1 MVGPS
6 LTIISSRREL
16 FRQAGRDAEDRAEN
30 IQPMQLLKMIIP
42 STVAVWPPSL
52 SAQLGSWAAALA
64 AIRPAVT
71 SAACSLTASLA
82 TWHGTF
88 QAIRP
93 CPSTSLAP
101 LHNPTKR
108 SDHKIG
114 RTVVGWCS
122 RVFSWHCAFT
132 QPVPHV
138 AWEPF
143 SLPPQASYLR
153 GLTDT
158 TTNQSHEGGPDRV
171 GQARPS
177 VSLVGDGRAR
187 ERGVNKKRQ

>member
-1 MVGPS
+1 MTYNSIPRLRVGPA
-6 LTIISSRREL
+6 LTISSRREL

-52 SAQLGSWAAALA
+52 SAQLGSWAAAALA

-114 RTVVGWCS
+114 RWLGGALACS
-122 RVFSWHCAFT
+122 LGIALSRNLCHTWRESPSLSRHKHHIF
-132 QPVPHV
+132 V
-138 AWEPF
+138 A
-143 SLPPQASYLR
+143 
-153 GLTDT
+153 
-158 TTNQSHEGGPDRV
+158 
-171 GQARPS
+171 
-177 VSLVGDGRAR
+177 
-187 ERGVNKKRQ
+187 

>member
-1 MVGPS
+1 MSKYVNCFVTDNSIPRLRVGPS
-6 LTIISSRREL
+6 LTISSRREL

-52 SAQLGSWAAALA
+52 SAQLGSWAAAALA

-82 TWHGTF
+82 TWHGTS

-114 RTVVGWCS
+114 WTVVGWCS
-122 RVFSWHCAFT
+122 REFSWHRALT
-132 QPVPHV
+132 QPLLHV
-138 AWEPF
+138 A
-143 SLPPQASYLR
+143 
-153 GLTDT
+153 
-158 TTNQSHEGGPDRV
+158 
-171 GQARPS
+171 
-177 VSLVGDGRAR
+177 
-187 ERGVNKKRQ
+187 